1 MIITIKFDCYNQN
14 LGKQKKKKS
23 VYVEREQTSQRK
35 LQILESK
42 PHIKL
47 RKSINPTFR
56 SKHFSAKELRSEPV
70 HTSTDSIYTS
80 IHDYVFVKLMILI
93 KVYCPK

>member
-14 LGKQKKKKS
+14 VGEKKTL
-23 VYVEREQTSQRK
+23 VYVEREQNSQRK

-56 SKHFSAKELRSEPV
+56 SKHFSAKELRFEPV
-70 HTSTDSIYTS
+70 QGKSRLK
-80 IHDYVFVKLMILI
+80 KLTWIWTATN
-93 KVYCPK
+93 KSDT